1 MKTRVRL
8 TAVVVLM
15 VVLSAGCTTPSPAP
29 SLEPARWRT
38 LGTVQLDPEARCVF
52 ATGYVNQ
59 VEGAIELLAC
69 GPGGKVHE
77 SVLVLQVNPLDL
89 QAALLLIGLKS
100 GPPMPDLGV
109 GPPQGDRVRIW
120 VHWQEAGSSIVKP
133 LEALAYAWRDQRSLR
148 TKDWVF
154 TGSVVENG
162 KFKAL
167 AEESLI
173 ASYWDP
179 WAIINVQSPLGADD
193 DALSVNRAEI
203 PPLHTPVTLI
213 MEGP

>member
-1 MKTRVRL
+1 MKTMVRL
-8 TAVVVLM
+8 TGVVVLM
-15 VVLSAGCTTPSPAP
+15 VVMGTGCVTPRRAP

-38 LGTVQLDPEARCVF
+38 LGTVQLDPEAHCVF

-59 VEGAIELLAC
+59 VEGAIELMAC

-89 QAALLLIGLKS
+89 QAALLLLGLKS
-100 GPPMPDLGV
+100 GPPMPELGV
-109 GPPQGDRVRIW
+109 GPPRGDRVRVW
-120 VHWQEAGSSIVKP
+120 VHWQEAGTSIIKP
-133 LEALAYAWRDQRSLR
+133 LAALAYEWRDKRALR
-148 TKDWVF
+148 TEDWVF
-154 TGSVVENG
+154 TGSMVADG

-193 DALSVNRAEI
+193 DALSVNRTEV
-203 PPLHTPVTLI
+203 PPLHTPITLI
-213 MEGP
+213 VERP

>member
-1 MKTRVRL
+1 MKTRMRL
-8 TAVVVLM
+8 IGVAVLVLA
-15 VVLSAGCTTPSPAP
+15 VGAGCVAP
-29 SLEPARWRT
+29 RRAPTLEPARWRT
-38 LGTVQLDPEARCVF
+38 LGTVQLDAEARCVIT
-52 ATGYVNQ
+52 TGYVNQ

-109 GPPQGDRVRIW
+109 GPPRGDRVRIW
-120 VHWQEAGSSIVKP
+120 VQWQGPDASIIKP
-133 LEALAYAWRDQRSLR
+133 LESFAYEWRAKRALR
-148 TKDWVF
+148 TEGWVF
-154 TGSVVENG
+154 TGSLVENG

-213 MEGP
+213 MERL